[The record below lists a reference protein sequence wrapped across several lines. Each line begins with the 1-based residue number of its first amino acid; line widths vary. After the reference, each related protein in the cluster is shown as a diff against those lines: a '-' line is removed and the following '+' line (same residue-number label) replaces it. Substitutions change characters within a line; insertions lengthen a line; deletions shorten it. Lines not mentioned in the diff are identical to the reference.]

1 LRRRAATA
9 ETIDQIYEAAKAE
22 KNLVLWGAGPTAGY
36 ETAARA
42 FEQQYPGVTV
52 TLMGG
57 FSNELNA
64 KVEEQLRAKKVETDL
79 LVFQTVQDFVAWN
92 KRGLLLH
99 FKPEGF
105 ETIGAGAKDRDGAWI
120 AANANPLFYGYNTEH
135 VMADDCPN
143 RRSIS

>member
-1 LRRRAATA
+1 GEIMTVILGTAAKRRSIATMAGVALLALCRTGASA

-22 KNLVLWGAGPTAGY
+22 KSLVLWGAGPSAGY

-57 FSNELNA
+57 FSNVLNA
-64 KVEEQLRAKKVETDL
+64 KIEQQFSAKKVETDL

-105 ETIGAGAKDRDGAWI
+105 ESIGANSKDRD
-120 AANANPLFYGYNTEH
+120 
-135 VMADDCPN
+135 
-143 RRSIS
+143 